1 MDQLKKNSGG
11 KNENKDARIHIRVT
25 TKEKELLQRKAQA
38 CEMSLGKFLIA
49 AGLNPKSIKVTPKIN
64 KSLYLEL
71 CRQGNN
77 LNQLTRLQNTSAASG
92 QNSELYSDDR
102 AMLEN
107 LGRLINQ
114 VLTELEKGNAN

>member
-1 MDQLKKNSGG
+1 MNKPEKNFGRQ
-11 KNENKDARIHIRVT
+11 KENKDARINIRLT
-25 TKEKELLQRKAQA
+25 TKEKELLQRLAQA
-38 CEMSLGKFLIA
+38 SEMSLGRFLIT

-77 LNQLTRLQNTSAASG
+77 LNQLTRLQNTIAASG

-107 LGRLINQ
+107 LCRLINQ

>member
-1 MDQLKKNSGG
+1 MNKPEKNSCRQ
-11 KNENKDARIHIRVT
+11 KENKNTQINIRLT
-25 TKEKELLQRKAQA
+25 TKEKELLQRLAQA
-38 CEMSLGKFLIA
+38 YKMSVGRFLIT
-49 AGLNPKSIKVTPKIN
+49 AGLNPKSIKVVPEIN

-77 LNQLTRLQNTSAASG
+77 LNQLTRLQNTIAASG

-107 LGRLINQ
+107 LCRLINQ

>member
-1 MDQLKKNSGG
+1 MNKPEKNSCRQ
-11 KNENKDARIHIRVT
+11 KENKKTQINIRLT
-25 TKEKELLQRKAQA
+25 TKEKELLQSKAQA
-38 CEMSLGKFLIA
+38 YKMSVGRFLIT
-49 AGLNPKSIKVTPKIN
+49 AGLNPKSIKVVPEIN

-77 LNQLTRLQNTSAASG
+77 LNQLTRLQNTIAASG
-92 QNSELYSDDR
+92 KNSELYSDDR

>member
-1 MDQLKKNSGG
+1 MNKLEKNSGRQ
-11 KNENKDARIHIRVT
+11 KENKNTQINIRLST
-25 TKEKELLQRKAQA
+25 QEKELLQRLAQA
-38 CEMSLGKFLIA
+38 SEMSLGRFLIT
-49 AGLNPKSIKVTPKIN
+49 AGLNDKSIKVTPKIN

>member
-1 MDQLKKNSGG
+1 MNKPEKNFGRQI
-11 KNENKDARIHIRVT
+11 ENKNARINIRLT
-25 TKEKELLQRKAQA
+25 TKEKELLQSKAQTYK
-38 CEMSLGKFLIA
+38 MSVGRFLIT
-49 AGLNPKSIKVTPKIN
+49 AGLNPKSIKVVPEIN

-77 LNQLTRLQNTSAASG
+77 LNQLTRLQNTIAASG
-92 QNSELYSDDR
+92 KNSELYSDDR

-114 VLTELEKGNAN
+114 VLTELEKGNVN

>member
-1 MDQLKKNSGG
+1 MNKPEKNFSRQ
-11 KNENKDARIHIRVT
+11 KENKNARINIRLT
-25 TKEKELLQRKAQA
+25 TKEKELLQTKAQA
-38 CEMSLGKFLIA
+38 SKMSVGRFLIT
-49 AGLNPKSIKVTPKIN
+49 AGLNPKSIKVVPEIN

-77 LNQLTRLQNTSAASG
+77 LNQLTRLQNTISASG
-92 QNSELYSDDR
+92 KKAEIDADDR

-114 VLTELEKGNAN
+114 VLTELAKGNAN

>member
-1 MDQLKKNSGG
+1 MNKPEKNFSRQ
-11 KNENKDARIHIRVT
+11 KENKNARINIRLT
-25 TKEKELLQRKAQA
+25 TKEKELLQTKAQA
-38 CEMSLGKFLIA
+38 SKMSVGRFLIT
-49 AGLNPKSIKVTPKIN
+49 AGLNPKSIRVVPEIN

-77 LNQLTRLQNTSAASG
+77 LNQLTRLQNSQAASG
-92 QNSELYSDDR
+92 KNSELDADDR

-114 VLTELEKGNAN
+114 VLTELAKGNAN